1 MNQKFRNLVASLEP
15 KYRVLLEMEPV
26 RFRSLPKEIPERG
39 IYLLS
44 EGGHHLYVGRT
55 NGIRRRLQ
63 NHCRLSGT
71 HYTATFAFRIARQTT
86 GQTKASYA
94 KAGSRDQLSKDPVFG
109 PEFERAKQRVNI
121 MDIRFVE
128 ETDAVRQ
135 ALLEIYV
142 ALALETT
149 FNDFDNH

>member
-1 MNQKFRNLVASLEP
+1 MLGGPRERSGFPPPSGGFTPPICGLF
-15 KYRVLLEMEPV
+15 LL
-26 RFRSLPKEIPERG
+26 RRS
-39 IYLLS
+39 
-44 EGGHHLYVGRT
+44 
-55 NGIRRRLQ
+55 Q
-63 NHCRLSGT
+63 
-71 HYTATFAFRIARQTT
+71 
-86 GQTKASYA
+86 ASYA

-109 PEFERAKQRVNI
+109 QEFERAKQRVNT

>member
-1 MNQKFRNLVASLEP
+1 MQTRTTVRNSCSAMRESSRTFL
-15 KYRVLLEMEPV
+15 RVPD
-26 RFRSLPKEIPERG
+26 
-39 IYLLS
+39 
-44 EGGHHLYVGRT
+44 T
-55 NGIRRRLQ
+55 
-63 NHCRLSGT
+63 
-71 HYTATFAFRIARQTT
+71 
-86 GQTKASYA
+86 
-94 KAGSRDQLSKDPVFG
+94 
-109 PEFERAKQRVNI
+109 

>member
-1 MNQKFRNLVASLEP
+1 
-15 KYRVLLEMEPV
+15 
-26 RFRSLPKEIPERG
+26 
-39 IYLLS
+39 
-44 EGGHHLYVGRT
+44 
-55 NGIRRRLQ
+55 
-63 NHCRLSGT
+63 
-71 HYTATFAFRIARQTT
+71 
-86 GQTKASYA
+86 
-94 KAGSRDQLSKDPVFG
+94 
-109 PEFERAKQRVNI
+109 

>member
-1 MNQKFRNLVASLEP
+1 MGIVRASDD
-15 KYRVLLEMEPV
+15 
-26 RFRSLPKEIPERG
+26 SCNNAG
-39 IYLLS
+39 Q
-44 EGGHHLYVGRT
+44 HLYVGRT

-63 NHCRLSGT
+63 NHCRRSGT

-86 GQTKASYA
+86 GQMKAPYA
-94 KAGSRDQLSKDPVFG
+94 KAGSRDQLSEDPVFG
-109 PEFERAKQRVNI
+109 SEFERAKQRVST

-142 ALALETT
+142 ALALETK

>member
-1 MNQKFRNLVASLEP
+1 MNQKFQDLVASLEP
-15 KYRVLLEMEPV
+15 KYRALLEMEPV
-26 RFRSLPKEIPERG
+26 RFGSLPKEIPERG
-39 IYLLS
+39 IYVFS
-44 EGGHHLYVGRT
+44 EGGQHLYVGRT

-71 HYTATFAFRIARQTT
+71 HYTATFAFRIARQKT

-94 KAGSRDQLSKDPVFG
+94 KSGSRDQLSKDPVFR
-109 PEFERAKQRVNI
+109 PEFERAKQRVNT

-142 ALALETT
+142 ALALETI